1 MFIDL
6 SILTLEKLVNTAV
19 VLVTSARSPRVVV
32 TNRVKMI
39 DQKDANPC
47 KDGNAKA
54 RSLESDHGFESF
66 RAFSFFLYP
75 FINGVSLTEEHP

>member
-1 MFIDL
+1 MFIHL

-19 VLVTSARSPRVVV
+19 VLVTSARSPKAVA

-47 KDGNAKA
+47 EDGNTMA
-54 RSLESDHGFESF
+54 RSLESEDHGFESQ
-66 RAFSFFLYP
+66 R
-75 FINGVSLTEEHP
+75 